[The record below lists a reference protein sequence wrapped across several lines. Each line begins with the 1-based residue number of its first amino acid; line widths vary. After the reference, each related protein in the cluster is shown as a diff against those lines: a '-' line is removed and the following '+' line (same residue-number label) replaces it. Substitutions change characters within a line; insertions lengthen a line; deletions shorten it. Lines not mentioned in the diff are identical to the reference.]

1 MRKTYFVWVGGI
13 LDYET
18 HSIENARMAFDHL
31 VENGYDDAVIVD
43 ESENIISRFNNF
55 IQ

>member
-18 HSIENARMAFDHL
+18 PYIENARSAFDHL
-31 VENGYDDAVIVD
+31 VENGYDDAVVVD
-43 ESENIISRFNNF
+43 ESEKIILKSWSL
-55 IQ
+55 